1 MQSLEKGN
9 TTTILKNTD
18 TINEFTVLIVDDSM
32 IDLVIVVSQVKLMG
46 VKTMISQSGEGA
58 IKLYSRYRPD
68 LILMDL
74 NMPGMGGAKAIK
86 ELRRVIKDDFVP
98 IILVSGLINDADLLE
113 GLLSGADDFVQK
125 PINYPF
131 LREKIFSF
139 LNRIN
144 ELPKESAGLQA
155 LTTGLGLHAVLREFS
170 ELLEFHQFT
179 LVYQP
184 VVDLRTD
191 RIMQIEALLR
201 WDHPVIGA
209 IPPSSFIPV
218 AEQTGRMGE
227 LTRHVLESAAEFI
240 KELKGSGFALPVSIN
255 MSYSELM
262 SDNFSVEKIAQTVRD
277 LGIDNADLIFEISET
292 CLIRKS
298 KKFTQILKSLRALGF
313 RLTIDSAGVKSVKLD
328 NLNLFNNAKID
339 KRLLNYSDKNA
350 VQSYRD
356 LIKSFFEKEVLS
368 VCKGIETVQEAR
380 HAQEAGCFYGQGMFF
395 SKPLRSDEMFTL
407 LKSEALRIG

>member
-1 MQSLEKGN
+1 VQSLEKGN
-9 TTTILKNTD
+9 ATTILKNTD

-32 IDLVIVVSQVKLMG
+32 IDLVIVVSQVRLMG

-58 IKLYSRYRPD
+58 IKLFSQYRPD

-125 PINYPF
+125 PITYPF
-131 LREKIFSF
+131 LKEKIFSF

-144 ELPKESAGLQA
+144 DLPNESAGLQS

-184 VVDLRTD
+184 VVDLRTG
-191 RIMQIEALLR
+191 RIIQIEALLR

-209 IPPSSFIPV
+209 VPPSYFIPV

-240 KELKGSGFALPVSIN
+240 KELKGSGFALPLSIN

-262 SDNFSVEKIAQTVRD
+262 SDNSVEKIAQTVRD
-277 LGIDNADLIFEISET
+277 MGIDNTSLIFEISET
-292 CLIRKS
+292 CLLRKS
-298 KKFTQILKSLRALGF
+298 KKFAQILKSLRALGF

-328 NLNLFNNAKID
+328 IGSLFNTAKID
-339 KRLLNYSDKNA
+339 KRLLNCSDNKA
-350 VQSYRD
+350 AQSARD
-356 LIKSFFEKEVLS
+356 LIKSFSEKEVLG
-368 VCKGIETVQEAR
+368 VCKGIETPQDAS

-395 SKPLRSDEMFTL
+395 SKPLRSDEMLTL
-407 LKSEALRIG
+407 LKSDALRIG